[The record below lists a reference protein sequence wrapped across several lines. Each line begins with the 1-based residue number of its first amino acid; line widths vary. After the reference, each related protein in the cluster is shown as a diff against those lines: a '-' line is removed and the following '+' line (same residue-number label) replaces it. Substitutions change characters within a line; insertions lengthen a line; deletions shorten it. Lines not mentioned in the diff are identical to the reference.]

1 MVEQSINSEC
11 MTPNTSVPERKIHV
25 IPADDIPYEVRMKYI
40 IKAYRQDKVRLEQLQ
55 RYAEGLEE
63 ENVALQKQLEQQ
75 KVDKEASSNRKKK
88 IFELTHLAKSQEIY
102 IGRLQLLLAENGIP
116 FHYMNQ

>member
-11 MTPNTSVPERKIHV
+11 MTPSVNIPERKIHV
-25 IPADDIPYEVRMKYI
+25 IPEEDIPYEVRMKYI
-40 IKAYRQDKVRLEQLQ
+40 IKAYRQDKERLERLQ

-75 KVDKEASSNRKKK
+75 KVDKEASSKRKKK
-88 IFELTHLAKSQEIY
+88 IFELTHLAQTQEAY
-102 IGRLQLLLAENGIP
+102 IGRLQHLLVEHGIP
-116 FHYMNQ
+116 FHYMEQ